1 MVLPLFK
8 SHYSLGRSILTL
20 EKKETQLINGPDS
33 IIDICLDH
41 EIKDFYLVE
50 DSMGSFLQAYSN
62 TKDED
67 LSFYI
72 FSPARGRCVSRAL
85 PARPPARARAAHP
98 RGVHGS

>member
-72 FSPARGRCVSRAL
+72 YEISLNNRPSDNLTNAYIDKVFDFRNSRDII
-85 PARPPARARAAHP
+85 
-98 RGVHGS
+98 G